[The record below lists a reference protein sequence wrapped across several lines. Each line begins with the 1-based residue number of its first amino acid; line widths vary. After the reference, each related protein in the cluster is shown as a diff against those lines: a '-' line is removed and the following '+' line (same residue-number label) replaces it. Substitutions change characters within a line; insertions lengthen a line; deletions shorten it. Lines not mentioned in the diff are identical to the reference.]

1 MDVFGLAA
9 LATIIRFIFW
19 LLEKMIKTLG
29 EIARKRRTMREDEEN
44 PGESVEEP
52 PRD

>member
-19 LLEKMIKTLG
+19 CVERVRKTLG
-29 EIARKRRTMREDEEN
+29 EIARKRRTMRKGEVD
-44 PGESVEEP
+44 PGEMDKAA

>member
-19 LLEKMIKTLG
+19 VFEKVIKTFH
-29 EIARKRRTMREDEEN
+29 EIAHKRRTLRREISPEESLK
-44 PGESVEEP
+44 PA

>member
-19 LLEKMIKTLG
+19 ILEKVIKTLY
-29 EIARKRRTMREDEEN
+29 EIAHRRRTMRKEVGPEGPAKE
-44 PGESVEEP
+44 

>member
-19 LLEKMIKTLG
+19 FLEEMIKTLG
-29 EIARKRRTMREDEEN
+29 EIARKRRTMRKEKKD
-44 PGESVEEP
+44 PGDQISSH